1 MTGTFIYNLIYSA
14 SMSMNRDELAGKDV
28 TFDKTDNKERIKH
41 TKRSVLK
48 RIILLGIIL
57 AITLSISTSLLG
69 PLIPTEYLMYAQ
81 IAQFALIGYFVIEI
95 ISNSASRIATA
106 ARQSNQTAKS
116 IKSLI
121 RILGSIIVVAI
132 IISFLSQNPALAA
145 IIGTMSGVVIGF
157 AAQNV
162 IGNMIAGMYLIL
174 TRPFK
179 IEDRITILGNTGKV
193 IDISLL
199 YCKLLLDTG
208 DTVLAPNSILIT
220 TSIILREEKK
230 SNVPASLYIH

>member
-1 MTGTFIYNLIYSA
+1 
-14 SMSMNRDELAGKDV
+14 
-28 TFDKTDNKERIKH
+28 
-41 TKRSVLK
+41 
-48 RIILLGIIL
+48 
-57 AITLSISTSLLG
+57 
-69 PLIPTEYLMYAQ
+69 
-81 IAQFALIGYFVIEI
+81 
-95 ISNSASRIATA
+95 
-106 ARQSNQTAKS
+106 
-116 IKSLI
+116 
-121 RILGSIIVVAI
+121 
-132 IISFLSQNPALAA
+132 
-145 IIGTMSGVVIGF
+145 MSGVVIGF